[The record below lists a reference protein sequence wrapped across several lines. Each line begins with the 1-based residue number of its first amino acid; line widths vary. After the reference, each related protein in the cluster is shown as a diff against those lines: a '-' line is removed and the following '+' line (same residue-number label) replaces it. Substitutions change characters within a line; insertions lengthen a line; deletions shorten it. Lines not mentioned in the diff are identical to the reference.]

1 MPRWRQN
8 QNKDRYKDPNEGMST
23 EEIFGAVSGGI
34 GALSGLASFGMGID
48 SMITARR
55 KQAQAERQNKLLMEE
70 AKRMSEKDFYAGVN
84 IPLDAFNKQFEE
96 TLQQQQQSLQALQE
110 GDARSV
116 ASGVG
121 RVGAL
126 AGQQGENTR
135 IALGE
140 ALYQNDKM
148 KADSKQSI
156 NQQGIDINVGMA
168 QDESLRARDANRQA
182 SQGMA
187 GAQEGLASG
196 LQGAAGMIP
205 GYLQGRSDKL
215 TSDIIN
221 QIGSMDVFKEGGLPQ
236 GFDASNE
243 ATRKMFTDNP
253 LFNKLSNSEMKEML
267 ENLKGG
273 KASVIQD
280 LASMLFD
287 SKEN

>member
-1 MPRWRQN
+1 MPRWKQN
-8 QNKDRYKDPNEGMST
+8 QNQDRYKNDKMST

-48 SMITARR
+48 SMITSRR
-55 KQAQAERQNKLLMEE
+55 KQAEAERKNKQLMDE
-70 AKRMSEKDFYAGVN
+70 AQRMAEKDFYAGVN
-84 IPLDAFNKQFEE
+84 VPLDAFNKQFEE
-96 TLQQQQQSLQALQE
+96 TLQQQQQGLQALQE

-126 AGQQGENTR
+126 AGEQGEKTR

-140 ALYQNDKM
+140 ALYANNKM

-168 QDESLRARDANRQA
+168 QDESLRAKDANRQA
-182 SQGMA
+182 SQAMA
-187 GAQEGLASG
+187 GAQEGLATG

-205 GYLQGRSDKL
+205 GYLQGRGDKL

-221 QIGSMDVFKEGGLPQ
+221 QVGSMDVFKEVGLPE
-236 GFDASNE
+236 GFDATNE

-253 LFNKLSNSEMKEML
+253 LFNKLSNSEKKEML
-267 ENLKGG
+267 LNLKGG
-273 KASVIQD
+273 KSSVIQD
-280 LASMLFD
+280 LASMIFD
-287 SKEN
+287 K

>member
-1 MPRWRQN
+1 MPRWKQKQN
-8 QNKDRYKDPNEGMST
+8 QDRYKNDKMST

-55 KQAQAERQNKLLMEE
+55 KQAEAERKNKQLMDE
-70 AKRMSEKDFYAGVN
+70 AKRMAEKDFYAGVN
-84 IPLDAFNKQFEE
+84 VPLDAFNKQFEE

-116 ASGVG
+116 AAGVG

-126 AGQQGENTR
+126 AGEQGEKTR

-140 ALYQNDKM
+140 ALYQNNKM

-168 QDESLRARDANRQA
+168 QDESLRAKDANRQA
-182 SQGMA
+182 SQAMA

-205 GYLQGRSDKL
+205 GYLQGRQDKI
-215 TSDIIN
+215 TTDI
-221 QIGSMDVFKEGGLPQ
+221 L
-236 GFDASNE
+236 NE
-243 ATRKMFTDNP
+243 FSQNENIMNALGDQNITYDQDQFRTKLQESP
-253 LFNKLSNSEMKEML
+253 LFKNMNNAKRKEFFQG
-267 ENLKGG
+267 LKGG
-273 KASVIQD
+273 DMSVIQSLID
-280 LASMLFD
+280 IFKKD
-287 SKEN
+287 S

>member
-8 QNKDRYKDPNEGMST
+8 QNKDRYKDNEGMST

-48 SMITARR
+48 SMVTARR

-126 AGQQGENTR
+126 ASEQGENTR

-156 NQQGIDINVGMA
+156 NHQGIDINVGMA

>member
-1 MPRWRQN
+1 
-8 QNKDRYKDPNEGMST
+8 MST

-55 KQAQAERQNKLLMEE
+55 KQAEAERKNKQLMDE
-70 AKRMSEKDFYAGVN
+70 AKRMAEKDFYAGVN
-84 IPLDAFNKQFEE
+84 VPLDAFNKQFEE

-116 ASGVG
+116 AAGVG

-126 AGQQGENTR
+126 AGEQGEKTR

-140 ALYQNDKM
+140 ALYQNNKM
-148 KADSKQSI
+148 KADSKQNI

-168 QDESLRARDANRQA
+168 QDESLRAKDANRQA
-182 SQGMA
+182 SQAMA

-205 GYLQGRSDKL
+205 GYLQGRQDKI
-215 TSDIIN
+215 TTDI
-221 QIGSMDVFKEGGLPQ
+221 L
-236 GFDASNE
+236 NE
-243 ATRKMFTDNP
+243 FSQNENIMNALGDQNITYDQDQFRTKLQESP
-253 LFNKLSNSEMKEML
+253 LFKNVNNAKRKEML
-267 ENLKGG
+267 EGLKGG
-273 KASVIQD
+273 DMSVIQSLID
-280 LASMLFD
+280 IFKKD
-287 SKEN
+287 S

>member
-8 QNKDRYKDPNEGMST
+8 QNKDRYKNDEGMST

-55 KQAQAERQNKLLMEE
+55 KQAEAERKNKQLMDE
-70 AKRMSEKDFYAGVN
+70 AKRMAEKDFYAGVN
-84 IPLDAFNKQFEE
+84 VPLDAFNKQFEE

-116 ASGVG
+116 AAGVG

-126 AGQQGENTR
+126 AGEQGEKTR

-140 ALYQNDKM
+140 ALYQNNKM
-148 KADSKQSI
+148 KADSKQNI

-168 QDESLRARDANRQA
+168 QDESLRAKDANRQA
-182 SQGMA
+182 SQAMA

-205 GYLQGRSDKL
+205 GYLQGRQDKI
-215 TSDIIN
+215 TTDI
-221 QIGSMDVFKEGGLPQ
+221 L
-236 GFDASNE
+236 NE
-243 ATRKMFTDNP
+243 FSQNENIMNALGDQDITYDQDQFRTKLQESP
-253 LFNKLSNSEMKEML
+253 LFKNVNNAKRKEML
-267 ENLKGG
+267 ERLKGG
-273 KASVIQD
+273 DMSVIQSLID
-280 LASMLFD
+280 IFKKD
-287 SKEN
+287 S

>member
-1 MPRWRQN
+1 MPRWKQKQN
-8 QNKDRYKDPNEGMST
+8 QDRFKEDKMST

-48 SMITARR
+48 SMVTARR
-55 KQAQAERQNKLLMEE
+55 KQAEAERQNKLLMEE

-126 AGQQGENTR
+126 AGEQGEKTR

-140 ALYQNDKM
+140 ALYANNKM

-168 QDESLRARDANRQA
+168 QDESLRAKDANRQA
-182 SQGMA
+182 SQAMA

-196 LQGAAGMIP
+196 LQGATGMIP
-205 GYLQGRSDKL
+205 GYLQGRQDKITTDILNEFSTNENLMNALGGQNITYDQDEFRTKLQGSDL
-215 TSDIIN
+215 
-221 QIGSMDVFKEGGLPQ
+221 FKNVNN
-236 GFDASNE
+236 AK
-243 ATRKMFTDNP
+243 R
-253 LFNKLSNSEMKEML
+253 KEML
-267 ENLKGG
+267 EGLKGG
-273 KASVIQD
+273 DMSVIQSLID
-280 LASMLFD
+280 IFKKD
-287 SKEN
+287 S

>member
-8 QNKDRYKDPNEGMST
+8 QNKDRYKDNEGMST

-48 SMITARR
+48 SMVTARR

-126 AGQQGENTR
+126 AGEQGENTR

>member
-1 MPRWRQN
+1 MPRWKQN
-8 QNKDRYKDPNEGMST
+8 QNQDRFKNKMST

-55 KQAQAERQNKLLMEE
+55 KQAEAERKNKQLMDE
-70 AKRMSEKDFYAGVN
+70 AQRMAEKDFYAGVN
-84 IPLDAFNKQFEE
+84 VPLDAFNKQFEE
-96 TLQQQQQSLQALQE
+96 TLQQQQQGLQALQE

-126 AGQQGENTR
+126 AGEQGEKTR

-140 ALYQNDKM
+140 ALYANNKM

-168 QDESLRARDANRQA
+168 QDESLRAKDANRQA
-182 SQGMA
+182 SQAMA

-196 LQGAAGMIP
+196 LQGVAGMIP
-205 GYLQGRSDKL
+205 GYLQGRGDKL

-221 QIGSMDVFKEGGLPQ
+221 QVGSMDVFKEVGLPQ
-236 GFDASNE
+236 GFDATNE
-243 ATRKMFTDNP
+243 VTRKMFTDNP
-253 LFNKLSNSEMKEML
+253 LFNKLSNLEKKEML
-267 ENLKGG
+267 LNLKGG
-273 KASVIQD
+273 KSSVIQD

-287 SKEN
+287 K

>member
-8 QNKDRYKDPNEGMST
+8 QNKDRYKQSEGMST

-55 KQAQAERQNKLLMEE
+55 KQAQAERQNKLLMEQ
-70 AKRMSEKDFYAGVN
+70 AKKMAEKDFYAGVN
-84 IPLDAFNKQFEE
+84 VPLDAFNKQFEE

-126 AGQQGENTR
+126 AGEQGEKTR

-148 KADSKQSI
+148 KADSKQAI
-156 NQQGIDINVGMA
+156 NQQGIDINIGAA
-168 QDESLRARDANRQA
+168 QDQSLMARDADRQA
-182 SQGMA
+182 NQAMA
-187 GAQEGLASG
+187 GAQEGLVSG
-196 LQGAAGMIP
+196 LQSGAGLIP
-205 GYLQGRSDKL
+205 GYLQGRQDKI
-215 TSDIIN
+215 TTDI
-221 QIGSMDVFKEGGLPQ
+221 L
-236 GFDASNE
+236 NE
-243 ATRKMFTDNP
+243 FSTN
-253 LFNKLSNSEMKEML
+253 
-267 ENLKGG
+267 ENLMNELGGQNITYDQDEFRTKLQGSDLFKNMNNASRKALYKGVQG
-273 KASVIQD
+273 GDISVIQSLID
-280 LASMLFD
+280 IFKKD
-287 SKEN
+287 S

>member
-8 QNKDRYKDPNEGMST
+8 QNKDRYKNDEGMST

-48 SMITARR
+48 SMVTARR

-182 SQGMA
+182 SQSMA

>member
-1 MPRWRQN
+1 MPRWKQN
-8 QNKDRYKDPNEGMST
+8 QNKDRYKNANEGMST

-48 SMITARR
+48 SMVTARR

-126 AGQQGENTR
+126 AGEQGENTR

-168 QDESLRARDANRQA
+168 QDESLRAKDANRQA
-182 SQGMA
+182 SQAMA

-205 GYLQGRSDKL
+205 GYLQGRQDKITTDILNEFTKNENIKNALGDQNITYDQDQFRTKLQGSDLFKNMKNSQRKDL
-215 TSDIIN
+215 LDKIQLGDMSTIQSIIDI
-221 QIGSMDVFKEGGLPQ
+221 FK
-236 GFDASNE
+236 
-243 ATRKMFTDNP
+243 K
-253 LFNKLSNSEMKEML
+253 
-267 ENLKGG
+267 
-273 KASVIQD
+273 
-280 LASMLFD
+280 D
-287 SKEN
+287 S

>member
-1 MPRWRQN
+1 MPRWKQKQN
-8 QNKDRYKDPNEGMST
+8 QDRYKESDKMST

-55 KQAQAERQNKLLMEE
+55 KQAEAERKNKQLMDE
-70 AKRMSEKDFYAGVN
+70 AKRMAEKDFYAGVN
-84 IPLDAFNKQFEE
+84 VPLDAFNKQFEE

-116 ASGVG
+116 AAGVG

-126 AGQQGENTR
+126 AGEQGEKTR

-140 ALYQNDKM
+140 ALYQNNKM
-148 KADSKQSI
+148 KADSKQNI

-168 QDESLRARDANRQA
+168 QDESLRAKDANRQA
-182 SQGMA
+182 SQAMA

-205 GYLQGRSDKL
+205 GYLQGRQDKI
-215 TSDIIN
+215 TTDI
-221 QIGSMDVFKEGGLPQ
+221 L
-236 GFDASNE
+236 NE
-243 ATRKMFTDNP
+243 FSQNENIMNALGDQNITYDQDQFRTKLQESP
-253 LFNKLSNSEMKEML
+253 LFKNMNNAKRKALFQG
-267 ENLKGG
+267 LKGG
-273 KASVIQD
+273 DMSVIQSLID
-280 LASMLFD
+280 IFKKD
-287 SKEN
+287 S

>member
-1 MPRWRQN
+1 MPRWKQKQN
-8 QNKDRYKDPNEGMST
+8 QDRYKNNEGMST

-55 KQAQAERQNKLLMEE
+55 KQAEAERKSEQLMAE

-84 IPLDAFNKQFEE
+84 VPLDAFNKQFEE

-126 AGQQGENTR
+126 AGEQGEKTR

-140 ALYQNDKM
+140 ALYQNNKM

-168 QDESLRARDANRQA
+168 QDESLRAKDANRQA
-182 SQGMA
+182 SQAMA

-205 GYLQGRSDKL
+205 GYLQGKQDKI
-215 TSDIIN
+215 TTDIIN
-221 QIGSMDVFKEGGLPQ
+221 EFTKNENIKNALGDQNITYDQDQFRTKLQGSDLFKNMKNSQ
-236 GFDASNE
+236 
-243 ATRKMFTDNP
+243 RKD
-253 LFNKLSNSEMKEML
+253 LLNK
-267 ENLKGG
+267 
-273 KASVIQD
+273 IQLGD
-280 LASMLFD
+280 MSTIQSIIDIFKKD
-287 SKEN
+287 S

>member
-1 MPRWRQN
+1 MPRWKQKQN
-8 QNKDRYKDPNEGMST
+8 QDRYKESDKMST

-55 KQAQAERQNKLLMEE
+55 KQAEAERKNKQLMDE
-70 AKRMSEKDFYAGVN
+70 AKRMAEKDFYAGVN
-84 IPLDAFNKQFEE
+84 VPLDAFNKQFEE

-116 ASGVG
+116 AAGVG

-126 AGQQGENTR
+126 AGEQGEKTR

-140 ALYQNDKM
+140 ALYQNNKM
-148 KADSKQSI
+148 KADSKQNI

-168 QDESLRARDANRQA
+168 QDESLRAKDANRQA
-182 SQGMA
+182 SQAMA

-205 GYLQGRSDKL
+205 GYLQGRQDKI
-215 TSDIIN
+215 TTDI
-221 QIGSMDVFKEGGLPQ
+221 L
-236 GFDASNE
+236 NE
-243 ATRKMFTDNP
+243 FSQNENIMNALGDQNITYDQDQFRTKLQESP
-253 LFNKLSNSEMKEML
+253 LFKNVNNAKRKEML
-267 ENLKGG
+267 EGLKGG
-273 KASVIQD
+273 DMSVIQSLID
-280 LASMLFD
+280 IFKKD
-287 SKEN
+287 S

>member
-1 MPRWRQN
+1 MPRWKQKQN
-8 QNKDRYKDPNEGMST
+8 QDRYKESDKMST

-55 KQAQAERQNKLLMEE
+55 KQAEAERKNKQLMDE
-70 AKRMSEKDFYAGVN
+70 AKRMAEKDFYAGVN
-84 IPLDAFNKQFEE
+84 VPLDAFNKQFEE

-116 ASGVG
+116 AAGVG

-126 AGQQGENTR
+126 AGEQGEKNR

-140 ALYQNDKM
+140 ALYQNNKM

-168 QDESLRARDANRQA
+168 QDESLRAKDANRQA
-182 SQGMA
+182 SQAMA

-205 GYLQGRSDKL
+205 GYLQGRQDKI
-215 TSDIIN
+215 TTDI
-221 QIGSMDVFKEGGLPQ
+221 L
-236 GFDASNE
+236 NE
-243 ATRKMFTDNP
+243 FSQNENIMNALGDQNITYDQDQFRTKLQESP
-253 LFNKLSNSEMKEML
+253 LFKNMNNAKRKALFQG
-267 ENLKGG
+267 LKGG
-273 KASVIQD
+273 DMSVIQSLID
-280 LASMLFD
+280 IFKKD
-287 SKEN
+287 S

>member
-1 MPRWRQN
+1 MPRWKQN
-8 QNKDRYKDPNEGMST
+8 QNKDRYKGDGKSA
-23 EEIFGAVSGGI
+23 EEIFGMVSGGI
-34 GALSGLASFGMGID
+34 GAVSGLASFGMGID

-55 KQAQAERQNKLLMEE
+55 KKAEAERKSEQLMAE

-84 IPLDAFNKQFEE
+84 VPLDAFNKQFEE

-126 AGQQGENTR
+126 AGEQGEKTR

-140 ALYQNDKM
+140 ALYANNKM

-168 QDESLRARDANRQA
+168 QDESLRAKDANRQA
-182 SQGMA
+182 SQAMA

-205 GYLQGRSDKL
+205 GYLQGRQDKI
-215 TSDIIN
+215 TTDIIN
-221 QIGSMDVFKEGGLPQ
+221 QVGSMDVFKETGLPQ
-236 GFDASNE
+236 GFDATNE

-253 LFNKLSNSEMKEML
+253 LFNKLSNSEKKQML
-267 ENLKGG
+267 LNLKGG
-273 KASVIQD
+273 KSSVIQD
-280 LASMLFD
+280 LASMIFD
-287 SKEN
+287 K

>member
-1 MPRWRQN
+1 MPRWKQN
-8 QNKDRYKDPNEGMST
+8 QNQDRYKNNKMST

-55 KQAQAERQNKLLMEE
+55 KQAEAERKNKQLMDE
-70 AKRMSEKDFYAGVN
+70 AQRMAEKDFYAGVN
-84 IPLDAFNKQFEE
+84 VPLDAFNKQFEE
-96 TLQQQQQSLQALQE
+96 TLQQQQQGLQALQE

-126 AGQQGENTR
+126 AGEQGEKTR

-140 ALYQNDKM
+140 ALYANNKM

-168 QDESLRARDANRQA
+168 QDESLRAKDANRQA
-182 SQGMA
+182 SQAMA
-187 GAQEGLASG
+187 GAQEGLATG

-205 GYLQGRSDKL
+205 GYLQGRGDKL

-221 QIGSMDVFKEGGLPQ
+221 QVGSMDVFKEVGLPQ
-236 GFDASNE
+236 GFDATNE
-243 ATRKMFTDNP
+243 VTRKMFTDNP
-253 LFNKLSNSEMKEML
+253 LFNKLSNLEKKEML
-267 ENLKGG
+267 LNLKGG
-273 KASVIQD
+273 KSSVIQD

-287 SKEN
+287 K

>member
-1 MPRWRQN
+1 MPRWKQKQN
-8 QNKDRYKDPNEGMST
+8 QDRYKQSDKMST

-55 KQAQAERQNKLLMEE
+55 KQAEAERKNKQLMDE
-70 AKRMSEKDFYAGVN
+70 AKRMAEKDFYAGVN
-84 IPLDAFNKQFEE
+84 VPLDAFNKQFEE

-116 ASGVG
+116 AAGVG

-126 AGQQGENTR
+126 AGEQGEKTR

-140 ALYQNDKM
+140 ALYQNNKM
-148 KADSKQSI
+148 KADSKQNI

-168 QDESLRARDANRQA
+168 QDESLRAKDANRQA
-182 SQGMA
+182 SQAMA

-205 GYLQGRSDKL
+205 GYLQGRQDKI
-215 TSDIIN
+215 TTDI
-221 QIGSMDVFKEGGLPQ
+221 L
-236 GFDASNE
+236 NE
-243 ATRKMFTDNP
+243 FSQNENIMNALGDQDITYDQDQFRAKLQESP
-253 LFNKLSNSEMKEML
+253 LFKNMNNPKRKALL
-267 ENLKGG
+267 QGLKGG
-273 KASVIQD
+273 DMSVIQSLID
-280 LASMLFD
+280 IFKKD
-287 SKEN
+287 S

>member
-1 MPRWRQN
+1 MPRWKQKQN
-8 QNKDRYKDPNEGMST
+8 QDRFKEKT
-23 EEIFGAVSGGI
+23 AEEIFGLASGAI
-34 GALSGLASFGMGID
+34 GAVSGLASFGMGID
-48 SMITARR
+48 SMITARA
-55 KQAQAERQNKLLMEE
+55 KQAEAERQNKLLMEE

-84 IPLDAFNKQFEE
+84 VPLDAFNKQFEE

-126 AGQQGENTR
+126 AGEQGENTR

-148 KADSKQSI
+148 KADSKQAI
-156 NQQGIDINVGMA
+156 NQQGIDINIGAA
-168 QDESLRARDANRQA
+168 QDQSLMARDADRQA
-182 SQGMA
+182 NQAMA
-187 GAQEGLASG
+187 GAQEGLTSG

-205 GYLQGRSDKL
+205 GYLQGREDAI

-221 QIGSMDVFKEGGLPQ
+221 QIGTMDVFKETGLPQ
-236 GFDASNE
+236 GFDSNNE

-253 LFNKLSNSEMKEML
+253 LFNKLSNSEKKQML
-267 ENLKGG
+267 LNLKGG
-273 KASVIQD
+273 KSSVIQD
-280 LASMLFD
+280 LASMIFD
-287 SKEN
+287 K

>member
-1 MPRWRQN
+1 MPRWKQN
-8 QNKDRYKDPNEGMST
+8 QNQDRYKDDGKSA
-23 EEIFGAVSGGI
+23 EEIFGMVSGGI

-55 KQAQAERQNKLLMEE
+55 KQAEAERKNKQLMDE
-70 AKRMSEKDFYAGVN
+70 AKRMAEKDFYAGVN
-84 IPLDAFNKQFEE
+84 VPLDAFNKQFEE

-126 AGQQGENTR
+126 AGEQGEKTR

-140 ALYQNDKM
+140 ALYANNKM

-168 QDESLRARDANRQA
+168 QDESLRAKDANRQA
-182 SQGMA
+182 SQAMA

-196 LQGAAGMIP
+196 LQGAAGLIP
-205 GYLQGRSDKL
+205 GYLQGRDDKL
-215 TSDIIN
+215 TSDIMT
-221 QIGSMDVFKEGGLPQ
+221 QVGSMDVFKESGLPK
-236 GFDASNE
+236 GFDITNPES
-243 ATRKMFTDNP
+243 RKLFTDNP
-253 LFNKLSNSEMKEML
+253 LFNKLSNKEKKNML
-267 ENLKGG
+267 IDLKAG
-273 KASVIQD
+273 KSNVIQD
-280 LASMLFD
+280 LASLLFD
-287 SKEN
+287 S

>member
-55 KQAQAERQNKLLMEE
+55 KQAQAERQNKLLMEQ
-70 AKRMSEKDFYAGVN
+70 AKKMAEKDFYAGVN
-84 IPLDAFNKQFEE
+84 VPLDAFNKQFEE

-126 AGQQGENTR
+126 AGEQGEKTR

-148 KADSKQSI
+148 KADSKQAI
-156 NQQGIDINVGMA
+156 NQQGIDINIGAA
-168 QDESLRARDANRQA
+168 QDQSLMARDADRQA
-182 SQGMA
+182 NQAMA
-187 GAQEGLASG
+187 GAQEGLVSG
-196 LQGAAGMIP
+196 LQSGAGLIP
-205 GYLQGRSDKL
+205 GYLQGKQDKI
-215 TSDIIN
+215 TTDILNEFENN
-221 QIGSMDVFKEGGLPQ
+221 Q
-236 GFDASNE
+236 
-243 ATRKMFTDNP
+243 
-253 LFNKLSNSEMKEML
+253 
-267 ENLKGG
+267 
-273 KASVIQD
+273 VIQD
-280 LASMLFD
+280 ALGSQGITYDQASFRDAIQGSDLFKNLSNPQRKD
-287 SKEN
+287 LLDKVQKGDMSTIQKFMELFKKKK

>member
-1 MPRWRQN
+1 MPRWKQKQN
-8 QNKDRYKDPNEGMST
+8 QDRYKNSEGMST

-55 KQAQAERQNKLLMEE
+55 KQAEAERKNKQLMDE
-70 AKRMSEKDFYAGVN
+70 AKRMAEKDFYAGVN
-84 IPLDAFNKQFEE
+84 VPLDAFNKQFEE

-116 ASGVG
+116 AAGVG

-126 AGQQGENTR
+126 AGEQGEKTR

-140 ALYQNDKM
+140 ALYANNKM

-168 QDESLRARDANRQA
+168 QDESLRAKDANRQA
-182 SQGMA
+182 SQAMA

-205 GYLQGRSDKL
+205 GYLQGRGDKL

-221 QIGSMDVFKEGGLPQ
+221 QVGSMDVFKEVGLPE
-236 GFDASNE
+236 GFDATNE

-253 LFNKLSNSEMKEML
+253 LFNKLSNSEKKEML
-267 ENLKGG
+267 LNLKGG
-273 KASVIQD
+273 KSSVIQD
-280 LASMLFD
+280 LASMIFD
-287 SKEN
+287 K